1 MDEFTVVASSW
12 QYGSSYAAG
21 LVFFAMAD
29 YDEAPD
35 VFTSVGSCVDFS
47 LLLLKNLL

>member
-12 QYGSSYAAG
+12 LNGKSYVGG

-29 YDEAPD
+29 YDDAPD
-35 VFTSVGSCVDFS
+35 IFTSVG
-47 LLLLKNLL
+47 